1 MTMET
6 TTDARSAAM
15 KWYEDGFERIAI
27 DEQIARGSGDGPE
40 AERLHFLG
48 LVALRARMA
57 EEGDPTPK
65 ESYPHCLDC
74 AFYLRRTKGG

>member
-1 MTMET
+1 MH
-6 TTDARSAAM
+6 DPLAAAL
-15 KWYEDGFERIAI
+15 KWYEEGFERLAI
-27 DEQIARGSGDGPE
+27 DEQLARGRGDYAE
-40 AERLHFLG
+40 SERLHVLG

-74 AFYLRRTKGG
+74 AFFMRRTK